1 VAEHDGGKAAIAA
14 AFAANLGIAI
24 AKFTAFVFT
33 GAASMLAE
41 SFHSIAD
48 TGNQAL
54 LMLGRARSQRAPDAN
69 HPFGYG
75 RVRYFWAFVVALVL
89 FTLGGVFAIYE
100 GVRKLQS
107 PEHVESVFWAIGTLL
122 VAMALEGFSLRT
134 AVRESRPLKGEDNWW
149 QFIRHAKT
157 PEFPVVILEDFGALI
172 GLVFAMLGV
181 VLATALHEP
190 RYDALGSLAI
200 GVLLVCIAATLA
212 WETSSLLV
220 GEGARPFVVAAL
232 REAME
237 AHDDV
242 VRVIHMRTEHL
253 GPDELLVAAKLEFRP
268 GMTLGELAEAINATE
283 ARARAAVDERC
294 VMYIE
299 PDLYDED
306 RAPAA
311 ETEPR

>member
-242 VRVIHMRTEHL
+242 VLVIHMRTEHL